1 MTDNWSQMT
10 VSQYEWCRGEI
21 LRLGL
26 AEEGTVMVQYPELT
40 TRDTQLLRQARALRQ
55 DEMYERLSAL
65 YPVVFQNGEA
75 TIWKVTVAK

>member
-1 MTDNWSQMT
+1 
-10 VSQYEWCRGEI
+10 
-21 LRLGL
+21 
-26 AEEGTVMVQYPELT
+26 MVQYPELT